1 PALLTAFVASRQG
14 RVQTQ
19 YRLQA
24 VAYLTEASEAVRS
37 VREKGWTTFA
47 VNGIYHPVANASDWS
62 LALDPDTPAP
72 GLTRSIE
79 IADAHRNASGALDE
93 TSTTVDPSTKRITI
107 TVSWSAPYSSN
118 VSSVFYLT
126 RYLDNLAYV
135 ETTIED
141 FNAGIT
147 TNTAVQATGGSSTD
161 GEVVLGGGGHG
172 DWCQPDLTLAQVDL
186 PKNGVANALT
196 AIPAT
201 VSSSGYAFAGTG
213 NNASGVAFA
222 RVDITDTDPPSASVS
237 ATFNSSNS
245 IKTNGVFGE
254 ANYAYLATDTNNKEV
269 TILGMTDGSYSE
281 VGQFDAPDN
290 GDSNSVYVSGNVGYM
305 TTHAQNN
312 DYFYTFDLSEKT
324 GSRTQRGSVEIAG
337 VGNKIQVIGNYAYVA
352 VNSSS
357 TPLQIINIQNAASP
371 QIVAQAVN
379 LNDQGGTDIFV
390 NTSQTRAYLVTSSSN
405 SGRELFILDVS
416 NPSGDLPVL
425 ASYDTFGMSPK
436 GVTAV
441 TNNKVIMV
449 GTGGTEYQVVTYDDS
464 TQTISSCPN
473 GTGLLNVDTGVN
485 GVAAVIQPSGGAY
498 SYIITGDTT
507 TEFKVILGG
516 PSGQASTNG
525 NFISRVYD
533 AGLSTAFNRM
543 FATTTQPGGTSIQ
556 FQAAVA
562 DPNPDCAGANFVFQ
576 DLGANGALLLDDDG
590 TGYENPGQCFRYKAE
605 FTTSDIS
612 NSPTLFDVTVNYS
625 P

>member
-1 PALLTAFVASRQG
+1 MAWPFPKTKPGQSLVELLVVIGMFAVISPALLTAFVASRQG

-161 GEVVLGGGGHG
+161 GEVVLGGAGHG

-222 RVDITDTDPPSASVS
+222 RVDITDTAPPSASVS
-237 ATFNSSNS
+237 
-245 IKTNGVFGE
+245 
-254 ANYAYLATDTNNKEV
+254 D
-269 TILGMTDGSYSE
+269 
-281 VGQFDAPDN
+281 
-290 GDSNSVYVSGNVGYM
+290 
-305 TTHAQNN
+305 
-312 DYFYTFDLSEKT
+312 
-324 GSRTQRGSVEIAG
+324 
-337 VGNKIQVIGNYAYVA
+337 
-352 VNSSS
+352 
-357 TPLQIINIQNAASP
+357 
-371 QIVAQAVN
+371 
-379 LNDQGGTDIFV
+379 
-390 NTSQTRAYLVTSSSN
+390 
-405 SGRELFILDVS
+405 
-416 NPSGDLPVL
+416 
-425 ASYDTFGMSPK
+425 
-436 GVTAV
+436 
-441 TNNKVIMV
+441 
-449 GTGGTEYQVVTYDDS
+449 
-464 TQTISSCPN
+464 
-473 GTGLLNVDTGVN
+473 
-485 GVAAVIQPSGGAY
+485 
-498 SYIITGDTT
+498 
-507 TEFKVILGG
+507 
-516 PSGQASTNG
+516 
-525 NFISRVYD
+525 
-533 AGLSTAFNRM
+533 
-543 FATTTQPGGTSIQ
+543 
-556 FQAAVA
+556 
-562 DPNPDCAGANFVFQ
+562 
-576 DLGANGALLLDDDG
+576 
-590 TGYENPGQCFRYKAE
+590 
-605 FTTSDIS
+605 
-612 NSPTLFDVTVNYS
+612 
-625 P
+625 